1 MQTQK
6 PIKALREIPL
16 IARGKLALKMLADLG
31 KKARQVQQTARMR
44 LIRGRKIKEDG
55 SRRAILNIVVDVC
68 QIGRMRFALKVT

>member
-6 PIKALREIPL
+6 SIKALREIPL
-16 IARGKLALKMLADLG
+16 IARGELALKMLAVLG
-31 KKARQVQQTARMR
+31 KKAGQVQQTARMR

-55 SRRAILNIVVDVC
+55 SRRSILNIVIDVC

>member
-6 PIKALREIPL
+6 TIKALREIPL

-31 KKARQVQQTARMR
+31 KKAGQVQQPARMR
-44 LIRGRKIKEDG
+44 LIRGRKIKEDC

>member
-16 IARGKLALKMLADLG
+16 IARGKLALKILADLG
-31 KKARQVQQTARMR
+31 KKAWQVQQAARMR

-55 SRRAILNIVVDVC
+55 SRRSILNIVIDVC

>member
-6 PIKALREIPL
+6 TIKALREIPL

-31 KKARQVQQTARMR
+31 KKAWQVQQTARMR

-55 SRRAILNIVVDVC
+55 SRRSILNIVVDVC
-68 QIGRMRFALKVT
+68 QIGRMLFALKVT

>member
-6 PIKALREIPL
+6 TIKALREIPL
-16 IARGKLALKMLADLG
+16 IARGKLALKMLSDLG

-55 SRRAILNIVVDVC
+55 SRRTILNIVVDVC